1 MAQYYHKPVIL
12 LLDEYDVPIA
22 KADSKGYYDQ
32 MLEIISPL
40 LGTVLKDNEFL
51 KFAVITGCLLHYKG
65 RVFLPVPIIL
75 LPIQFPTIDTMNF
88 SVLRNRKLQSFLQIH
103 IAKHALPSFK
113 SGTMAIISEI

>member
-40 LGTVLKDNEFL
+40 LGTALKDNEFL
-51 KFAVITGCLLHYKG
+51 KFAVITGCLRITKESIFTGTNNFITDTISDNRYNE
-65 RVFLPVPIIL
+65 FL
-75 LPIQFPTIDTMNF
+75 
-88 SVLRNRKLQSFLQIH
+88 VLRNRKLQSFLQIH

>member
-40 LGTVLKDNEFL
+40 LGTALK
-51 KFAVITGCLLHYKG
+51 IT
-65 RVFLPVPIIL
+65 
-75 LPIQFPTIDTMNF
+75 NF
-88 SVLRNRKLQSFLQIH
+88 
-103 IAKHALPSFK
+103 
-113 SGTMAIISEI
+113 